1 MRGELVMEKTKLGLS
16 VGLVG
21 AALYFLGCINV
32 IPAFLLAG
40 YILIYEENA
49 WLKKS
54 AVKMIII
61 VVSFGLLLAGV
72 GIIQNGFAIIRTG
85 VNLILPINV
94 KVPLNLDQM
103 LIYVLYVLQDVVLII
118 AGFKALNMG
127 TIKSNFIDKIIDKH
141 M

>member
-1 MRGELVMEKTKLGLS
+1 MEKTKLGLS
-16 VGLVG
+16 IGLVG
-21 AALYFLGCINV
+21 AALYFFGCISV

-40 YILIYEENA
+40 YILLFEENA

-72 GIIQNGFAIIRTG
+72 GIIQNGFDVLRTG
-85 VNLILPINV
+85 INLILPITV
-94 KVPLNLDQM
+94 KVPLNLDQI
-103 LIYVLYVLQDVVLII
+103 LIYVLHILQDVILII
-118 AGFKALNMG
+118 AGFKALSMG